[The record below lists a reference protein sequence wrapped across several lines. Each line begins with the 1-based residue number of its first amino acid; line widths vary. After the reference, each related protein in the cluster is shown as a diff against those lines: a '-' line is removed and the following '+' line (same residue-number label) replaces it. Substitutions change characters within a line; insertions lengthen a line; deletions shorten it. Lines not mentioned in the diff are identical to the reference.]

1 MVVYADVL
9 IVLNLIVDFFLLR
22 ASAKISGLTPGVG
35 RMLGGAA
42 VGAVSSLYIFLPQSG
57 IMLELLFRMAV
68 CLLMTVF
75 TFGFKSIKLY
85 FKNAFILFAVTC
97 AYAGMMIAFWY
108 IFRPDGMII
117 NNSVVYF
124 DISAVVLAVSS
135 VIGYILFSVFSMI
148 FSKNSKCAERCS
160 ITVFAD
166 GKSADMTAIV
176 DTGNSVEDV
185 FGSSEVI
192 VADKSSIERL
202 FGDISDREKESLK
215 KRYRVLPCGTVTG
228 GGMLEGYRC
237 DSAVITE
244 GKKNITVKNPI
255 LAVSKVSLNDDY
267 SAIVNPHIFTN

>member
-9 IVLNLIVDFFLLR
+9 IVLNLIVDYFLLR
-22 ASAKISGLTPGVG
+22 ASAKISGVTPGVW

-42 VGAVSSLYIFLPQSG
+42 VGAISSLYIFLPQSG
-57 IMLELLFRMAV
+57 IMLELLFRIAV
-68 CLLMTVF
+68 CLVMTAC
-75 TFGFKSIKLY
+75 TFGFRTLKSY

-97 AYAGMMIAFWY
+97 AYAGMMIALWY
-108 IFRPDGMII
+108 VFKPNGMII

-124 DISAVVLAVSS
+124 DISPVVLVISA

-148 FSKNSKCAERCS
+148 FSRNSKCAERCN

-166 GKSADMTAIV
+166 GKSTDMSAIV

-192 VADKSSIERL
+192 VADKSNIERL
-202 FGDISDREKESLK
+202 FGDVSDREKESLK

-244 GKKNITVKNPI
+244 GKKSVTLKNPI
-255 LAVSKVSLNDDY
+255 LAVSKVRLDDDY
-267 SAIVNPHIFTN
+267 SAIVNPRIFTN

>member
-1 MVVYADVL
+1 MVVYADIL
-9 IVLNLIVDFFLLR
+9 IVLNLIVDYFLLR
-22 ASAKISGLTPGVG
+22 ASAKISGVTPCLG
-35 RMLGGAA
+35 RMICGAA
-42 VGAVSSLYIFLPQSG
+42 AGAVSSIYIFLPQSG
-57 IMLELLFRMAV
+57 IMFELLFRMVV
-68 CLLMTVF
+68 CLVMTVC
-75 TFGFKSIKLY
+75 TFGFHTLKAY
-85 FKNAFILFAVTC
+85 FKNALILFAVTC
-97 AYAGMMIAFWY
+97 AYAGIMIALWY
-108 IFRPDGMII
+108 VFKPNGMLI

-124 DISAVVLAVSS
+124 DISPVVLVGSS
-135 VIGYILFSVFSMI
+135 VVGYILFSVFSTI

-160 ITVFAD
+160 VTVFAD
-166 GKSADMTAIV
+166 GKSADMTAII

-202 FGDISDREKESLK
+202 FGDVSDREKESLK

-244 GKKNITVKNPI
+244 GKKSITLKNPI

-267 SAIVNPHIFTN
+267 SAIVNPRIFTN